1 MKFATELY
9 SRPLMESLGWAI
21 LHSLWQ
27 GALIALLLAL
37 AWLVMRKNSSRLRY
51 FVATTALFGLFL
63 LSSLTFWSY
72 YRVSP
77 LEMPATTD
85 VPVFYNVL
93 APSPSPTPQ
102 SPAQS
107 SWEVFRA
114 EFEAYFQNHLP
125 LIVSIWTLGVLILML
140 HFLGGL
146 AYLQRLK
153 HYKTF
158 AVAPLWH
165 QKMADLAEALQVRQK
180 VRLLESAL
188 AQVPM
193 VIGYLRPVILLPI
206 GTISGLTPLQV
217 ESILAHE
224 LAHIRRHDYLINLF
238 QSLVEIALFFNPFVW
253 WISATVRE
261 ERENCCDDLAVQVT
275 GDSLTFAKTL
285 VTLEARRGHYPEL
298 AMALAGQ
305 SGGLRQRVMRL
316 MAQKNRKSTF
326 SEGFLSALVLV
337 FCLGLATY
345 NAHAHYVLDKTAVK
359 LWKDFTQTVEE
370 NNPPVDPM
378 APQSPRSPKAPAL
391 PMAPEDTIRFG
402 KDFMIVTNRRGEIEI
417 YKNGKKLTEEEYGQ
431 YADQFLVEDNEVK
444 VNPNAL
450 AGEGLTIRSSPRPE
464 TNLNNSFYITGPE
477 GPDLIFAPPYPGE
490 RALVLPSVPP
500 LSPVVPHFPFFE
512 KGAILWASP
521 KDFDFDFDFNFNSDF
536 DTDSPEWKERW
547 EEFGK
552 KWQESLKKYEAESNR
567 YSEEAQRRYS
577 EAMQRY
583 AESMQRYAERM
594 EEYHRNRADLVKRQ
608 AERAEECHRNRADL
622 VKRQAERAEEYQRNR
637 VLIQEL
643 QRERADKHRE
653 NMRKVEE
660 EMRKDGLLK
669 GDLTRL
675 EVDSKAKTI
684 RVQGKKLEGE
694 QYEKYKKLFKDYL
707 DWDLDKNNF
716 HFQMH
721 DN

>member
-37 AWLVMRKNSSRLRY
+37 AWLAMRKNSSRLRY
-51 FVATTALFGLFL
+51 FVATTALFSLFV
-63 LSSLTFWSY
+63 LTVLTLWSY
-72 YRVSP
+72 YRVA
-77 LEMPATTD
+77 PAEASAPSTA
-85 VPVFYNVL
+85 VFYNL
-93 APSPSPTPQ
+93 LTPSDTPA
-102 SPAQS
+102 PAQIRPIAS
-107 SWEVFRA
+107 PWKVFRA
-114 EFEAYFQNHLP
+114 EFEAYFHNHLP
-125 LIVSIWTLGVLILML
+125 LIVSIWTLGVFILML
-140 HFLGGL
+140 RFLGGL

-193 VIGYLRPVILLPI
+193 VIGYLRPMILLPI

-224 LAHIRRHDYLINLF
+224 LAHIRRHDYLINLL

-253 WISATVRE
+253 WISAAVRE

-359 LWKDFTQTVEE
+359 LWKDFTQTVTPQMEE
-370 NNPPVDPM
+370 KNPPAEPV
-378 APQSPRSPKAPAL
+378 APQSPQTPKAPAHPL
-391 PMAPEDTIRFG
+391 APEDTIRFG

-417 YKNGKKLTEEEYGQ
+417 YKSDKKLTEEEYGQ
-431 YADQFLVEDNEVK
+431 YADQFSVEDNEVK

-450 AGEGLTIRSSPRPE
+450 AGEGLTIRSSPRSEKDFPS
-464 TNLNNSFYITGPE
+464 SFYFSAPKVPE
-477 GPDLIFAPPYPGE
+477 LIFAPPYPDK
-490 RALVLPSVPP
+490 RALVMPPVPP
-500 LSPVVPHFPFFE
+500 LSPLVPHFPFFE
-512 KGAILWASP
+512 KGAIIWANP
-521 KDFDFDFDFNFNSDF
+521 EDLDFDFDFNSDF
-536 DTDSPEWKERW
+536 DTDSPEWKEHW

-552 KWQESLKKYEAESNR
+552 NLQETLKKYEAESKR

-594 EEYHRNRADLVKRQ
+594 EEYHRNRAELEKRQ
-608 AERAEECHRNRADL
+608 AE
-622 VKRQAERAEEYQRNR
+622 QAEEYQRNR
-637 VLIQEL
+637 IIIQER
-643 QRERADKHRE
+643 QREKAEKYRE
-653 NMRKVEE
+653 NRRKIEA

-675 EVDSKAKTI
+675 EVDSNAKII

-694 QYEKYKKLFKDYL
+694 QHEKYKKLLKEYF
-707 DWDLDKNNF
+707 DWDLDKEGF

-721 DN
+721 EH